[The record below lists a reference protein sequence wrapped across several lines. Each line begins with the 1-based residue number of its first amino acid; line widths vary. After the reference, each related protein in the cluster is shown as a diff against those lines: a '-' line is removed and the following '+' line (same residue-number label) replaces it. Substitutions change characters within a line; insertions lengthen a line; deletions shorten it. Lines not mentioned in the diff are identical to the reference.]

1 MIKNKKKRWSN
12 KTWVSANTLKIFYT
26 LLIKTLLI
34 ETNNLLLNIIS
45 KDTLSIIESL
55 SISIINSKFLLYQ
68 LIAIRKF

>member
-45 KDTLSIIESL
+45 KDTSSIIESL
-55 SISIINSKFLLYQ
+55 STSIINSKFLLYQ